1 MNKTEFKKQSKLL
14 TVIDVPIE
22 TKNATSVTRNGF
34 LKKEVAAQTRTEL
47 LRKKTMPVLLLV
59 VVLHRIVDLQCEES
73 RRKLVDVHLLDHL
86 HADLPVVR
94 RVVPLHGDLL
104 FDDHLFDDHL
114 FVVLHVGLL
123 HVGLL
128 HVGLRHEDHLLEDLQ
143 LVGHRWEGLQFE
155 DHPLEDRP
163 VGDHLGGHLFVT
175 ILPVVLLR
183 ADHLWKSRLFDTD
196 RLRDVGRLSETGNF
210 ENWLIRVSLLIFNN
224 KLLFPDLWIAV
235 TGTVSAG
242 RKSQRRI
249 TPSVIRNRRLFLVYR

>member
-104 FDDHLFDDHL
+104 FDDHLF
-114 FVVLHVGLL
+114 VVLHVGLL

-143 LVGHRWEGLQFE
+143 LVGHR
-155 DHPLEDRP
+155 
-163 VGDHLGGHLFVT
+163 
-175 ILPVVLLR
+175 
-183 ADHLWKSRLFDTD
+183 
-196 RLRDVGRLSETGNF
+196 
-210 ENWLIRVSLLIFNN
+210 
-224 KLLFPDLWIAV
+224 
-235 TGTVSAG
+235 
-242 RKSQRRI
+242 
-249 TPSVIRNRRLFLVYR
+249 